1 MWGDGDAGDM
11 TGRSVLAGG
20 LWMAWVLRLVET
32 GIDGPARVID
42 VMDITPFGA
51 LGDISNL
58 GLMLSEA
65 KQILA
70 RLQQAVVA
78 IQADDHAV
86 RRPACSGCGKACHVK
101 DRRLHRAATLCLAR
115 WRCTSRDFAAPAV
128 VMVRRVSAGC
138 RIADPRLNSTSYE
151 PMFLL

>member
-1 MWGDGDAGDM
+1 
-11 TGRSVLAGG
+11 
-20 LWMAWVLRLVET
+20 MAWVLRLVET

-42 VMDITPFGA
+42 VMDITPVGA
-51 LGDISNL
+51 LGDMSKL

-86 RRPACSGCGKACHVK
+86 RRPACSGCGHCETGVIWLSYC
-101 DRRLHRAATLCLAR
+101 RSTPELAR
-115 WRCTSRDFAAPAV
+115 LRAH
-128 VMVRRVSAGC
+128 VSALMPYRPAAG
-138 RIADPRLNSTSYE
+138 
-151 PMFLL
+151 LLAHLLPLEA